1 MPQVWKVKKAFQST
15 NRETQE
21 PDVVKT
27 QGGDMH
33 KFMAQVEGQPVDGW
47 LQILKKPGNELKPG
61 DELYGDIVENNWGKP
76 QFNRAQRPQEDRAPA
91 QSSNQAS
98 APQGNSSVT
107 LEMVYNEVKYVRGL
121 LENRGNFPANGQP
134 AAQAGNNS
142 APADDGDQAVDLSQ
156 LDY

>member
-15 NRETQE
+15 NRETNE

-91 QSSNQAS
+91 QNQS
-98 APQGNSSVT
+98 ARPQPAANGGSVEQK
-107 LEMVYNEVKYVRGL
+107 LDYIISL

-134 AAQAGNNS
+134 AVSASNNS

>member
-15 NRETQE
+15 NRETGE
-21 PDVVKT
+21 PDVIKT

-47 LQILKKPGNELKPG
+47 LQILKKPGNELKVG

-76 QFNRAQRPQEDRAPA
+76 QFNRAQRPQEGYGA
-91 QSSNQAS
+91 QP
-98 APQGNSSVT
+98 APQ
-107 LEMVYNEVKYVRGL
+107 
-121 LENRGNFPANGQP
+121 GQP
-134 AAQAGNNS
+134 AAQAGGVTNEAIMAELKYIRGILENQFRPTQ
-142 APADDGDQAVDLSQ
+142 AAGATEGPQDDDGPVDLTQ